1 MRKLV
6 YAINLSIDGSCDH
19 NKQTADEELHLYF
32 ANLLRNAGL
41 LIYGR
46 VTYELM
52 VPYWPDVVKNPEG
65 ETQSEVEFAR
75 VFDSIPKAVFSQTLA
90 GANDKNSTLYRTKA
104 EDEIAKWKQEPGKD
118 MYLGGVALSSHLISL
133 GLVDEYYFVVHPN
146 IVGEGRKL
154 LKGIGLAQNLKLK
167 LVDSKVFKSGCI
179 ALHYING

>member
-52 VPYWPDVVKNPEG
+52 VPYWPDVVKNPAG
-65 ETQSEVEFAR
+65 ETHSEVEFAK
-75 VFDSIPKAVFSQTLA
+75 VFDSIPKAVFSQTLSA
-90 GANDKNSTLYRTKA
+90 SEDKNSTLYRTKA
-104 EDEIAKWKQEPGKD
+104 EDEIVKWKLEPGKD
-118 MYLGGVALSSHLISL
+118 IYLGGVAMSSHLIAL
-133 GLVDEYYFVVHPN
+133 GLVDEYHFVVHPA

-154 LKGIGLAQNLKLK
+154 LGGIKLPENLKLK
-167 LVDSKVFKSGCI
+167 LLDSKVFKSGCI
-179 ALHYING
+179 ALHYTKS